1 MKILSEVLKPP
12 KNHRHKKSCAIFPYS
27 PVLLSVQ
34 ALSDLEILLK
44 CFMCR
49 FSEEMADE
57 ASMGDWLLLYT
68 IQYRLATE
76 GREN

>member
-1 MKILSEVLKPP
+1 MKIFSEVLKPP
-12 KNHRHKKSCAIFPYS
+12 KNHRQKK
-27 PVLLSVQ
+27 PVCLSLTVLCLSVQ

-44 CFMCR
+44 CLMCR
-49 FSEEMADE
+49 FSEEMADA

-68 IQYRLATE
+68 ILYRLATE